1 MHFHP
6 IFTPRKLNG
15 LRFPTWLDTRLQG
28 ALTCPNHARHR
39 RSFNVRKK
47 TRHTLL
53 KLRSCF
59 LEDILMHI
67 KRPKSS
73 LHVPAPLTV
82 WKICLLGSQIHHGHF
97 HDRYRQKCLA
107 KTLPTRY
114 CSTSVDDPFWRNSYP
129 SYLGIKFE
137 SRVNARPC
145 SLEISY

>member
-1 MHFHP
+1 MVCVFQ
-6 IFTPRKLNG
+6 LG
-15 LRFPTWLDTRLQG
+15 LTQG
-28 ALTCPNHARHR
+28 YKVHLLVRIMRDIVVLSTCEN
-39 RSFNVRKK
+39 K

-129 SYLGIKFE
+129 LL
-137 SRVNARPC
+137 SRYKIRKPC
-145 SLEISY
+145 KC